1 MKVRIVITP
10 PVLLATML
18 ALAAWL
24 PLLAAPQALTRGPT
38 PKSSL
43 SPGRG
48 ADPRTAPGVPQ
59 TIYLRSGAQGLD
71 LGLGMATRVR
81 LGGRHVADRFE

>member
-24 PLLAAPQALTRGPT
+24 PLLAAPQALTGGPT

-48 ADPRTAPGVPQ
+48 ADPRTALGVPQ
-59 TIYLRSGAQGLD
+59 TIYLR
-71 LGLGMATRVR
+71 VR
-81 LGGRHVADRFE
+81 PRIQADRARRLTRIMTAAA